1 MNQQLQVKLMNVL
14 LAPHITE
21 KTTRAADKNRQFVFK
36 VAKQATKPEIKRAVE
51 LMFDVRSGQGS
62 SIEC

>member
-51 LMFDVRSGQGS
+51 LMFDVFDHGDCLLG
-62 SIEC
+62 